1 MSFCKV
7 ERSLGLRISCLSA
20 LGIHS
25 SAAKK
30 AAGCPWRLTFCF
42 LQTPR
47 KSRICRSRPWKTR
60 ISQPCFCVVG
70 FLSFCYAAPDVG
82 EPQGCP
88 SSAVPVMSP
97 KYTRH
102 TLKMPFGKIRP
113 ISCYFLSYSKVG
125 EKCSFVTPKGKN
137 CPGFSCMEVRVF
149 INRFG
154 DGTMENSWT
163 LKLLASWKKKL
174 LRACLNFI

>member
-1 MSFCKV
+1 MSV
-7 ERSLGLRISCLSA
+7 EAYILLLANTAKIAYLPQPSVKDADKPAMLLR
-20 LGIHS
+20 
-25 SAAKK
+25 
-30 AAGCPWRLTFCF
+30 GC
-42 LQTPR
+42 
-47 KSRICRSRPWKTR
+47 
-60 ISQPCFCVVG
+60 
-70 FLSFCYAAPDVG
+70 

-154 DGTMENSWT
+154 DGTMENS
-163 LKLLASWKKKL
+163 
-174 LRACLNFI
+174 